1 MIVNKWCFRNSLD
14 TGEKVKI
21 DLYLTLYT
29 LTHTHT
35 PLHEYIYI
43 HIHERKFLR
52 DLSYHNAECPL
63 KEKKNSTTNSKL
75 VMKVNI
81 NLG

>member
-1 MIVNKWCFRNSLD
+1 MVLQKFIRYRGKSKNRSLPYPIH
-14 TGEKVKI
+14 TH
-21 DLYLTLYT
+21 
-29 LTHTHT
+29 THTHT